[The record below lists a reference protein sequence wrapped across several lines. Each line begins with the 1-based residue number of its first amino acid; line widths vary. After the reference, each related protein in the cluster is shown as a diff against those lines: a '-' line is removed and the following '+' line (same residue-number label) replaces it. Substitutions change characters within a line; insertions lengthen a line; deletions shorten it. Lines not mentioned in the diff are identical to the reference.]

1 MFDQLSYFC
10 KEQIVTC
17 QRCAAEMMDDTHI
30 VLSLTEIGELSAQI
44 VRGPIGV
51 TENVMV
57 DVSHCLQ
64 SAIELRWPSRPKA
77 RMPRLLTMSATI
89 GTSAKASVGI
99 ESNQL
104 RFVRACT
111 LMADTAG

>member
-17 QRCAAEMMDDTHI
+17 QRCAAEMMDDTHL
-30 VLSLTEIGELSAQI
+30 VLSLTEIGDLSAQI

-57 DVSHCLQ
+57 DVSHW
-64 SAIELRWPSRPKA
+64 SAVSEIVPAGQPWIC
-77 RMPRLLTMSATI
+77 MPRLLTMSATI

-99 ESNQL
+99 ESSQL